1 MSQDREKYL
10 YFTVGLLKD
19 SATLDVLWKDA
30 LKYHMIDQPGKLIAL
45 RLTEHYEMLA
55 QGIKHPGEDI
65 SMTTM
70 SKANNNGNGNSNG
83 NGNGHYRESILSNP
97 AASNGVHL
105 MSDHHSNDDGVITA
119 SPDAEQNADDAAEYW
134 SQL

>member
-10 YFTVGLLKD
+10 YFTVGLLKN
-19 SATLDVLWKDA
+19 SATLDVLWQDA

-45 RLTEHYEMLA
+45 RLTEHYEMIA
-55 QGIKHPGEDI
+55 QGTRHPGEDI
-65 SMTTM
+65 SMTAKP
-70 SKANNNGNGNSNG
+70 KANGNGD
-83 NGNGHYRESILSNP
+83 GNGHHRESIISNP
-97 AASNGVHL
+97 AASNGVNL
-105 MSDHHSNDDGVITA
+105 MSDHHSNDEGVIAA

>member
-45 RLTEHYEMLA
+45 RLTEHYEMIA
-55 QGIKHPGEDI
+55 QGSRHPGEDT
-65 SMTTM
+65 SMTAM
-70 SKANNNGNGNSNG
+70 SKANGNGNGNN
-83 NGNGHYRESILSNP
+83 NGHYRESIISNA
-97 AASNGVHL
+97 AASNGVNL
-105 MSDHHSNDDGVITA
+105 TSDHHSNDEGVITA

>member
-10 YFTVGLLKD
+10 YFTVGLLKN
-19 SATLDVLWKDA
+19 SATLDVLWQDA

-45 RLTEHYEMLA
+45 RLTEHYEMIA
-55 QGIKHPGEDI
+55 QGTRHPGEDI

-70 SKANNNGNGNSNG
+70 TKANGNS
-83 NGNGHYRESILSNP
+83 NGNGHYRESIISNP
-97 AASNGVHL
+97 AASNGVNL
-105 MSDHHSNDDGVITA
+105 MSDHHANDEGVIAA